1 MTRIGRR
8 LLAVFLG
15 LALPAVARAGDKLPA
30 DLQPLEK
37 AFKESAKS
45 RKDAYLEVR
54 PQFEKY
60 AAEHAGTEEGLQ
72 ARLWVLQNTWWLKD
86 SAGTMEAEAA
96 KVADGILKEYPKSD
110 GLARLAEWSYVF
122 RKEKHAELLEALAAP
137 ERPAAAR
144 AAAALAKAIRLHR
157 AGEKEQARPI
167 LEGIVKDFGALKRD
181 FTTYGALAGAYLDV
195 HDEDD
200 LEIGKPAPEIAG
212 VSPDGK
218 PMKLSDYKGRVV
230 VLDFFGDW

>member
-1 MTRIGRR
+1 MTRTGRR
-8 LLAVFLG
+8 LLAVLLG
-15 LALPAVARAGDKLPA
+15 LALPAVAAAGDRLPA

-37 AFKESAKS
+37 AFKESAKP
-45 RKDAYLEVR
+45 RKDAYLE
-54 PQFEKY
+54 
-60 AAEHAGTEEGLQ
+60 
-72 ARLWVLQNTWWLKD
+72 
-86 SAGTMEAEAA
+86 
-96 KVADGILKEYPKSD
+96 
-110 GLARLAEWSYVF
+110 
-122 RKEKHAELLEALAAP
+122 
-137 ERPAAAR
+137 
-144 AAAALAKAIRLHR
+144 AIRLHR

-195 HDEDD
+195 HDADD